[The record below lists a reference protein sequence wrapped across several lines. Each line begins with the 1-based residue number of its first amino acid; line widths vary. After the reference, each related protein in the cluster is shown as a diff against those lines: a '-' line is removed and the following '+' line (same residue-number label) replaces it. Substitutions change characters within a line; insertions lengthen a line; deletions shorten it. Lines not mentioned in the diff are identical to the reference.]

1 MAGQKKNKSRSDIPY
16 ALRLQMAKV
25 AQVRDHRY
33 DAARVALKVA
43 LVALND
49 TEGLGYV
56 RLCRFSKR
64 LQELVAEFYED
75 REVQEV
81 HLDERLK
88 SMGFDIRD
96 GRVFS
101 LEDQDG
107 NFVKKKK
114 EVGADG

>member
-1 MAGQKKNKSRSDIPY
+1 MAGQKKNKARSDIPY

-25 AQVRDHRY
+25 AQVRDHRD

-56 RLCRFSKR
+56 RLSRFAKR
-64 LQELVAEFYED
+64 LQVLLDEFYQD

-88 SMGFDIRD
+88 TMGFDIRD
-96 GRVFS
+96 GRVFATED
-101 LEDQDG
+101 LEG
-107 NFVKKKK
+107 NIVKRK
-114 EVGADG
+114 EVEPDG

>member
-1 MAGQKKNKSRSDIPY
+1 MAKKNARSDIPY
-16 ALRLQMAKV
+16 ALRLQMKKV
-25 AQVRDHRY
+25 NQVIDHRD

-56 RLCRFSKR
+56 RLSRFAKR
-64 LQELVAEFYED
+64 LQELIAIFYED

-96 GRVFS
+96 GHVFA
-101 LEDQDG
+101 LEDGDG
-107 NFVKKKK
+107 NIVKR
-114 EVGADG
+114 GAKNDEQGNL